1 MQLRILEEVGLPVGY
16 MHSSIFVVLSHLQV
30 KGTIMIW
37 WVLAT
42 IAHNKGL
49 AMFLMSE
56 FVEQWQWHIKSCCI
70 TLLHVMIEYYRRGI
84 NPPHRVKSVSM
95 ASFTQ
100 EEVDMLIQRG
110 NEVSKL
116 HIRHIWG
123 THYDIPVFTNW
134 LSLPVGIKHRPLLPV
149 KVMFSIGTLS
159 TGS

>member
-1 MQLRILEEVGLPVGY
+1 
-16 MHSSIFVVLSHLQV
+16 
-30 KGTIMIW
+30 
-37 WVLAT
+37 
-42 IAHNKGL
+42 
-49 AMFLMSE
+49 MFLMSE

-116 HIRHIWG
+116 HIRHI
-123 THYDIPVFTNW
+123 
-134 LSLPVGIKHRPLLPV
+134 
-149 KVMFSIGTLS
+149 
-159 TGS
+159 